1 MRVHE
6 VDDAFPRGD
15 VLRCIE
21 SRAARCDAS
30 IGHDACHLGE
40 NEAGA
45 ALRASAVMHEVKI
58 ARCAVIRHVGR
69 HRRDGNAVDELKLT
83 RAIRREHRWRGAL
96 RLWRV
101 GASGQPAFDALEPG
115 LVAQPQIFV
124 TDALAAGQQR
134 ISELDRL
141 EGSVAWHV
149 LEPLGG
155 VARGALEFQHLDAA
169 SFLIGLEH
177 RLAIRVGGR
186 VQCLGEKDGVLQCE
200 LGARADGEMRG
211 VRGIAHEHDVAVVP
225 DLAVDAREIQ
235 PRRAANVAGFH
246 EQRLS
251 AEVFRKEP
259 LADRDALGLLERV
272 EPEAA
277 PRRLLA
283 LDDEGRG
290 VLVEAV
296 GVRPD
301 PAVGGFLESEGE
313 SVEGLVRAK
322 PDIFVLSHLDI
333 GLEDFA
339 VCLPD
344 DAVDTVGCDDEVG
357 VVVGGEAR
365 VLGLKMNRDTQC
377 LRAHLQNVE
386 QTLAP
391 NAAEAVTAGGDPL
404 PLEVDVDVVPVGEVG
419 EDFVSACR
427 VVALQVREGLVG
439 EHHAPAEGVVGAV
452 AFDDGDVV
460 RGMAQFHRDREVETG
475 GTGADADDFHSGV
488 KLPDRFWI
496 FGRTPIHFAGN
507 LFTTGRG
514 RRRSRRCWTTA
525 PGHAKRCCRA
535 PRVPADTSQPP
546 MASIPQDLLID
557 SPAAHVL
564 RLTLNRPAAR
574 NALGTRLLTELAE
587 ALRQADADEDVRCV
601 VLTGGAK
608 VFAAG
613 ADVREMAKMADKE
626 IMGEGRPACW
636 RAIHD
641 FSKPIVA
648 AVNGF
653 CLGGGNEL
661 AMLCDVI
668 VAGADAKFGQP
679 EIKLGMIP
687 GAGGT
692 QRLTA
697 ALGKAQ
703 AMKFILTGE
712 FLSAAEAFAGGLVS
726 EVVPAD
732 QAQTRALDL
741 AIMIAAKSP
750 LGLRFAKEIVRHA
763 SESALAEG
771 LALER
776 LAFEKMFASE
786 DRREGIAA
794 FLEKRTPNFKGR

>member
-1 MRVHE
+1 
-6 VDDAFPRGD
+6 
-15 VLRCIE
+15 
-21 SRAARCDAS
+21 
-30 IGHDACHLGE
+30 
-40 NEAGA
+40 
-45 ALRASAVMHEVKI
+45 
-58 ARCAVIRHVGR
+58 
-69 HRRDGNAVDELKLT
+69 
-83 RAIRREHRWRGAL
+83 
-96 RLWRV
+96 
-101 GASGQPAFDALEPG
+101 
-115 LVAQPQIFV
+115 
-124 TDALAAGQQR
+124 
-134 ISELDRL
+134 
-141 EGSVAWHV
+141 
-149 LEPLGG
+149 
-155 VARGALEFQHLDAA
+155 
-169 SFLIGLEH
+169 
-177 RLAIRVGGR
+177 
-186 VQCLGEKDGVLQCE
+186 
-200 LGARADGEMRG
+200 
-211 VRGIAHEHDVAVVP
+211 
-225 DLAVDAREIQ
+225 
-235 PRRAANVAGFH
+235 
-246 EQRLS
+246 
-251 AEVFRKEP
+251 
-259 LADRDALGLLERV
+259 
-272 EPEAA
+272 
-277 PRRLLA
+277 
-283 LDDEGRG
+283 
-290 VLVEAV
+290 
-296 GVRPD
+296 
-301 PAVGGFLESEGE
+301 
-313 SVEGLVRAK
+313 
-322 PDIFVLSHLDI
+322 
-333 GLEDFA
+333 
-339 VCLPD
+339 
-344 DAVDTVGCDDEVG
+344 
-357 VVVGGEAR
+357 
-365 VLGLKMNRDTQC
+365 
-377 LRAHLQNVE
+377 
-386 QTLAP
+386 
-391 NAAEAVTAGGDPL
+391 
-404 PLEVDVDVVPVGEVG
+404 
-419 EDFVSACR
+419 
-427 VVALQVREGLVG
+427 
-439 EHHAPAEGVVGAV
+439 
-452 AFDDGDVV
+452 
-460 RGMAQFHRDREVETG
+460 
-475 GTGADADDFHSGV
+475 
-488 KLPDRFWI
+488 
-496 FGRTPIHFAGN
+496 
-507 LFTTGRG
+507 
-514 RRRSRRCWTTA
+514 
-525 PGHAKRCCRA
+525 
-535 PRVPADTSQPP
+535 